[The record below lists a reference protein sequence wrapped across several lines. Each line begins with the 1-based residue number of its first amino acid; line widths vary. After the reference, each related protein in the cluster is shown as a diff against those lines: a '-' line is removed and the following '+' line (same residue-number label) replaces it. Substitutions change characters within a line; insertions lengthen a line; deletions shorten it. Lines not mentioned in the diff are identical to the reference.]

1 MTFKQQLFNA
11 LWMGGIVGIGFVIPD
26 LILNKIDRAD
36 IAVPLATIFTAFMVL
51 NHFSR
56 KI

>member
-11 LWMGGIVGIGFVIPD
+11 LWMGGLVGIGFVLPD
-26 LILNKIDRAD
+26 LILNRIDRAD
-36 IAVPLATIFTAFMVL
+36 IAVPLTSIFTAFMVL
-51 NHFSR
+51 NHYSR